1 MTCTLA
7 EAALNSLPLRSGLV
21 ATEHLA
27 DARRNVMR
35 VCLQREVA
43 AIQHLDHRL
52 WIIPLPGHCARWNKE
67 RIVLAP
73 DHQRWHLLLAK
84 ERLDSG
90 TLCEIPL
97 VPEIK
102 RDLNIIRHKSKF
114 LSPAVEEF
122 CALWKTNNTPKK
134 YIK

>member
-1 MTCTLA
+1 MNDLHVCRGSA
-7 EAALNSLPLRSGLV
+7 EQPASARSGSV

-35 VCLQREVA
+35 VRLQREVA

-84 ERLDSG
+84 ERLKFRITFQITG
-90 TLCEIPL
+90 VIEKQGL
-97 VPEIK
+97 
-102 RDLNIIRHKSKF
+102 LNIFVTGRSISRVSR
-114 LSPAVEEF
+114 V
-122 CALWKTNNTPKK
+122 
-134 YIK
+134 